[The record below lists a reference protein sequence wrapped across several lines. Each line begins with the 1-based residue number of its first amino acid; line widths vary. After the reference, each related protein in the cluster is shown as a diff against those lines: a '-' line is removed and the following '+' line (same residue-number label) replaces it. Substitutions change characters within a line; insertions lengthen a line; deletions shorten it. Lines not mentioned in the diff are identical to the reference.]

1 MLNYT
6 KQFINGKWVESH
18 SKKTINIFNPANEE
32 VIAKIAAGDETDVN
46 YAIESANKVENEF
59 RKSSL
64 EYRKEILLKISE
76 VYKRRM
82 EDLINAISMDLGS
95 PISKT
100 KASQVEVGYKHF
112 VTAIEM
118 IDKLQF
124 REQRGN
130 ALVMKEAIGTSALI
144 TPWNYPAN
152 QPATKIA
159 SSLAAGCPIILKPSE
174 ITPLASIILAEIIE
188 EANIPDGYFNL
199 INGYGN
205 EVGDLLS
212 KSKNIRMISFTGSTD
227 TGAKIMKNATSNFK
241 KVALEMGGKSPLIV
255 LDDQNIEENA
265 ELAVMKVM
273 TNSGQICTAATR
285 TLIPENMK
293 EKFYSLV
300 KEKVENLK
308 LQLPNK
314 TESEI
319 GPVVSQKQY
328 DKIQFYINKGI
339 EEGAKILTGGS
350 GKPQGLEKG
359 YFVKSTVFID
369 VKNNMTIAQEEIF
382 GPVMSIITY
391 NTIDEAIKIANDTEY
406 GLSSYV
412 IGQNLETVRK
422 VAESID
428 SGTVETN
435 NISKNLTLPFGGY
448 KSSGIGREWGDFGI
462 EEFLEVKAISG
473 YFTTE

>member
-1 MLNYT
+1 MV
-6 KQFINGKWVESH
+6 NGLKVIA
-18 SKKTINIFNPANEE
+18 KTINIFNPANEE

-159 SSLAAGCPIILKPSE
+159 SSLAGCPIILKPSE

-241 KVALEMGGKSPLIV
+241 RLH
-255 LDDQNIEENA
+255 
-265 ELAVMKVM
+265 
-273 TNSGQICTAATR
+273 
-285 TLIPENMK
+285 
-293 EKFYSLV
+293 
-300 KEKVENLK
+300 
-308 LQLPNK
+308 
-314 TESEI
+314 
-319 GPVVSQKQY
+319 
-328 DKIQFYINKGI
+328 
-339 EEGAKILTGGS
+339 
-350 GKPQGLEKG
+350 
-359 YFVKSTVFID
+359 
-369 VKNNMTIAQEEIF
+369 
-382 GPVMSIITY
+382 
-391 NTIDEAIKIANDTEY
+391 
-406 GLSSYV
+406 
-412 IGQNLETVRK
+412 
-422 VAESID
+422 
-428 SGTVETN
+428 
-435 NISKNLTLPFGGY
+435 
-448 KSSGIGREWGDFGI
+448 
-462 EEFLEVKAISG
+462 
-473 YFTTE
+473 

>member
-359 YFVKSTVFID
+359 YFVKPTVFID

-448 KSSGIGREWGDFGI
+448 KSSGIGREWEDFGI

>member
-130 ALVMKEAIGTSALI
+130 ALIMKEAIGTSALI

-188 EANIPDGYFNL
+188 EANIPEGYFNL

-227 TGAKIMKNATSNFK
+227 TGAKIMTNATSNFK
-241 KVALEMGGKSPLIV
+241 KVALEMGGKSPLII
-255 LDDQNIEENA
+255 LDNQNIEENA

-293 EKFYSLV
+293 GKFYSLV

-359 YFVKSTVFID
+359 YFVKPTVFID

-435 NISKNLTLPFGGY
+435 NISKDLTLPFGGY

>member
-212 KSKNIRMISFTGSTD
+212 KSINIRMISFTGSTD

-359 YFVKSTVFID
+359 YFVKPTVFID

>member
-285 TLIPENMK
+285 TLIP
-293 EKFYSLV
+293 LICW
-300 KEKVENLK
+300 
-308 LQLPNK
+308 
-314 TESEI
+314 EI
-319 GPVVSQKQY
+319 
-328 DKIQFYINKGI
+328 
-339 EEGAKILTGGS
+339 
-350 GKPQGLEKG
+350 
-359 YFVKSTVFID
+359 
-369 VKNNMTIAQEEIF
+369 
-382 GPVMSIITY
+382 
-391 NTIDEAIKIANDTEY
+391 
-406 GLSSYV
+406 
-412 IGQNLETVRK
+412 
-422 VAESID
+422 
-428 SGTVETN
+428 
-435 NISKNLTLPFGGY
+435 
-448 KSSGIGREWGDFGI
+448 
-462 EEFLEVKAISG
+462 
-473 YFTTE
+473 

>member
-359 YFVKSTVFID
+359 YFVKPTVFID

-412 IGQNLETVRK
+412 IGQNSETVRK

>member
-18 SKKTINIFNPANEE
+18 SKRTIDIVDPSTEE
-32 VIAKIAAGDETDVN
+32 VISKIAAGDEKDVN
-46 YAIESANKVENEF
+46 YAIDSAKKVENEF

-64 EYRKEILLKISE
+64 YYRKQILLKISE
-76 VYKRRM
+76 IYKRRM
-82 EDLINAISMDLGS
+82 EDLKNAISMDLGS

-100 KASQVEVGYKHF
+100 KAAQVEVGYKHF
-112 VTAIEM
+112 VTAIQM
-118 IDKLQF
+118 IDELKF
-124 REQRGN
+124 KEQRGN
-130 ALVMKEAIGTSALI
+130 ALVIKEAVGTSVLI

-188 EANIPDGYFNL
+188 EADIPNGYFNL
-199 INGYGN
+199 VNGYGN
-205 EVGDLLS
+205 EVGELFS
-212 KSKNIRMISFTGSTD
+212 KSKNVKMISFTGSTEA
-227 TGAKIMKNATSNFK
+227 GAKIMKNATSNFK
-241 KVALEMGGKSPLIV
+241 KIALEMGGKSPLII

-273 TNSGQICTAATR
+273 SNSGQICTAATR

-293 EKFYSLV
+293 EDFFRLV

-308 LQLPNK
+308 LQLPSN

-319 GPVVSQKQY
+319 GPVVSQKQF
-328 DKIQFYINKGI
+328 DKVQFYINKGI
-339 EEGAKILTGGS
+339 EEGAKILTGGT
-350 GKPQGLEKG
+350 GKPKGLEKG
-359 YFVKSTVFID
+359 YFIKPTVFID
-369 VKNNMTIAQEEIF
+369 VKNDMKIAQEEIF

-391 NTIDEAIKIANDTEY
+391 NTIDEAIEIANDTEY

-412 IGQNLETVRK
+412 LGQNLDTVRK

-435 NISKNLTLPFGGY
+435 NISKSLTLPFGGY

-473 YFTTE
+473 YFTTH